1 MKAAFGCCFVC
12 LSYLFSQDARAHL
25 RSDKLLFDKVVSAKH
40 FKFQAAFQIDSTNK
54 NSLGPGPQQVP
65 AKTDSLYIQLAHT
78 PSDTTRVL
86 LLNDLALTY
95 RFNKPDSAVKLA
107 QEAGQLATSL
117 NYPKGECQAFNIM
130 GESMRF
136 QGEFLKALEAQ
147 LQALRISRENGFK
160 SREAN
165 SLAYVGMVYVEMK
178 EYRQGLS
185 YLRRAQKLFD
195 RLNIPIMS
203 SFTLSNIGNA
213 YKGMNLL
220 DSALWFQQQAIVKS
234 KGLAPHSLKALVF
247 TSIGAVEARLGHSD
261 LALKYYWQGLRNAI
275 SGSDLLNQGSA
286 HYHLA
291 ELYYELN
298 ALDSSL
304 HYATLCFNNGERI
317 SLRKNQL
324 NASSL
329 LVKIHHAKGRIDS
342 AFHYQQAAMAARDS
356 LFGPEKFHRLQL
368 MTLAEQ
374 QRQQQIIQEQ
384 VLSKARYQRISFLS
398 VLGIFLSVA
407 ILLWRS
413 NRQRSRANEKLN
425 DQNLQIRLQRE
436 TLEKNL
442 SELKETQAQLIQ
454 KEKIA
459 ALYEQQLKIQ
469 QVRNKIASELHDD
482 IGSGLSS
489 IHLFTEVAKKKI
501 NRESEAALPIL
512 EKIEDSSHEMMMAM
526 NEIVW
531 AIQPRHDDVIHFL
544 DRIHSFGRQLLSAK
558 NIDFNFEVS
567 TPDQSVP
574 MTMELKRNLYL
585 ICKETFNNI
594 VKHAHAN
601 KVFMRMNVN
610 DRLLELHISDDGK
623 GFDLTQVSTGNGLLN
638 LKNRANEIDG
648 VLTIDSHPGTGTSVF
663 FQGRLA

>member
-1 MKAAFGCCFVC
+1 MRAAFGCCFVC
-12 LSYLFSQDARAHL
+12 LLYLFSRDARAHL
-25 RSDKLLFDKVVSAKH
+25 RSDKLFLDKIVSTKN
-40 FKFQAAFQIDSTNK
+40 FKFQPALQIDSSSK
-54 NSLGPGPQQVP
+54 NSPGTKARQVTSK
-65 AKTDSLYIQLAHT
+65 ADSLYIQLAHT
-78 PSDTTRVL
+78 PNDTTRVL
-86 LLNDLALTY
+86 LLNDLALMY
-95 RFNKPDSAVKLA
+95 RFNQPDSAVKLA
-107 QEAGQLATSL
+107 EEAGQLATSL

-147 LQALRISRENGFK
+147 LQALRISRKNGFK

-165 SLAYVGMVYVEMK
+165 SLAYAGMVYIEMK
-178 EYRQGLS
+178 EYRQGLF
-185 YLRRAQKLFD
+185 YLQQAQKLFD
-195 RLNIPIMS
+195 RLNIPVMS
-203 SFTLSNIGNA
+203 SFALSNIGNA

-234 KGLAPHSLKALVF
+234 KGSAPHSLKALIL
-247 TSIGAVEARLGHSD
+247 TSTGAVEAGLGHAD
-261 LALKYYWQGLRNAI
+261 LALEYYWQGLRNAI
-275 SGSDLLNQGSA
+275 SGGDLLNQGST

-291 ELYYELN
+291 ELYYQLN

-304 HYATLCFNNGERI
+304 HYARLCFNNSQQI
-317 SLRKNQL
+317 SLRKIQL

-342 AFHYQQAAMAARDS
+342 AFHYQQAAIAAKDS
-356 LFGPEKFHRLQL
+356 LFGPEKFHQLQL

-374 QRQQQIIQEQ
+374 QRQQQVIQEQ
-384 VLSKARYQRISFLS
+384 ILSKARYQRISFLS
-398 VLGIFLSVA
+398 VLGIFLSIA

-413 NRQRSRANEKLN
+413 NRQQSRANQKLN
-425 DQNLQIRLQRE
+425 YQKLQIQHQHE
-436 TLEKNL
+436 TLEKTL
-442 SELKETQAQLIQ
+442 SELKGMQAQLIQ
-454 KEKIA
+454 KEKVA

-512 EKIEDSSHEMMMAM
+512 EKIEDSSHEMMLAM

-531 AIQPRHDDVIHFL
+531 AIQPKHDDVIHFL
-544 DRIHSFGRQLLSAK
+544 DRIHNFGRQLLSTK
-558 NIDFNFEVS
+558 NIDLDFDVS
-567 TPDQSVP
+567 TPVQSAP

-594 VKHAHAN
+594 VKHSHAS
-601 KVFMRMNVN
+601 KVSMTMNFS
-610 DRLLELHISDDGK
+610 DTLLKIHISDNGK
-623 GFDLTQVSTGNGLLN
+623 GFDLTHGSTGNGLLN
-638 LKNRANEIDG
+638 LKNRANEIGG